1 VKVKGTLPYDV
12 FEIIRTILL
21 MCAIRMF
28 DCYRDV
34 PLTFKMVGSMFTEW
48 DFNAFTSGALMKLGL
63 SGADYLVLIVGL
75 LIVLG
80 VSLCKARIGSVREAL
95 YQKPAVVW
103 YGMMAVMFLVI
114 IVFGAYGVGYD
125 SSQFIYNQF

>member
-1 VKVKGTLPYDV
+1 V
-12 FEIIRTILL
+12 FEVIRTILL
-21 MCAIRMF
+21 MSAIRMF

-48 DFNAFTSGALMKLGL
+48 DFSAFTSGALMDIGL
-63 SGADYLVLIVGL
+63 SGADYLVLIIGL
-75 LIVLG
+75 IIVLG
-80 VSLCKARIGSVREAL
+80 VSLAKLRVGSVREVL
-95 YQKPAVVW
+95 SQKPAVVW
-103 YGMMAVMFLVI
+103 YGTMAVMFLVI